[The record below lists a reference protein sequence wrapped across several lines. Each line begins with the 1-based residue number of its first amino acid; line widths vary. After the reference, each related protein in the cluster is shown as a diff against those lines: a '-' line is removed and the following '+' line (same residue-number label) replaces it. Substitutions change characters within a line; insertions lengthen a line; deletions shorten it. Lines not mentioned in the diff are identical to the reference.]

1 MRRWIIIINMNTA
14 IMSVT
19 EACSILGIRPCRLR
33 QLMRTK
39 TIDVGRVVEPQTEN
53 GNYRY
58 LIYRDKL
65 MAEIGRID
73 KGEYKR
79 DEANI

>member
-1 MRRWIIIINMNTA
+1 MNTA

-39 TIDVGRVVEPQTEN
+39 TIDVGRVVEPSTEN

-79 DEANI
+79 DETNI